1 MDALQK
7 QHIVD
12 LFVWVD
18 DAVASADQTKNKAV
32 KKGGRPPALRS
43 SEVLTILIWDGLNE
57 PHKTLKATYS
67 WIARDYAD
75 CFPRLPRYQNFVA
88 HCHRLLPTLVWLLQT
103 LLRYDAQLRFADS
116 TMLEVS
122 RNHRVKHHK
131 VAKGVAAWGKNWQG
145 WHFGFKLHAS
155 IDQNNNLTGICFTP
169 ADVYDAQRMEELV
182 KGQTNVLV
190 GDSHYGASPMRK
202 RLWKRHGIIVVAP
215 PHYKQRKQV
224 MSSLQFLLLHMR
236 SKIEATFDYLK
247 EHMHLVSSFPRS
259 VEGYFVHYLRVL
271 LGYQIRRCGEV
282 S

>member
-18 DAVASADQTKNKAV
+18 DAVALADQTKRNVAN
-32 KKGGRPPALRS
+32 KGGRPPALHD
-43 SEVLTILIWDGLNE
+43 SELLTILIWDGLSE
-57 PHKTLKATYS
+57 PHKTLKAVHS
-67 WIARDYAD
+67 WIRRDYTD
-75 CFPRLPRYQNFVA
+75 CFPKLPKYQNFVA
-88 HCHRLLPTLVWLLQT
+88 HCHRLLPTMVWLLQT
-103 LLRYDAQLRFADS
+103 LLHYDAELRFADS
-116 TMLEVS
+116 TMSEVS
-122 RNHRVKHHK
+122 KNHRVNRHK
-131 VAKGVAAWGKNWQG
+131 VAAGVAAWGKNWQG

-155 IDQNNNLTGICFTP
+155 IDHGNNLTGICFTP

-182 KGQTNVLV
+182 KGQTKVLV

-202 RLWKRHGIIVVAP
+202 RLWRKYGIIVIAP
-215 PHYKQRKQV
+215 PHYKQRKKL
-224 MSSLQFLLLHMR
+224 MSGLQFLLLHMR

-271 LGYQIRRCGEV
+271 LGYQVGKV

>member
-1 MDALQK
+1 MSALQK

-12 LFVWVD
+12 LFVWID
-18 DAVASADQTKNKAV
+18 DAVASAVQTEEKV
-32 KKGGRPPALRS
+32 MSKGGRPPALNT
-43 SEVLTILIWDGLNE
+43 SEVLTILVWDGLNE

-67 WIARDYAD
+67 WIARDYGD
-75 CFPRLPRYQNFVA
+75 CFHLPSYQKFVDA
-88 HCHRLLPTLVWLLQT
+88 CHRTLPNMVWLLQT
-103 LLRYDAQLRFADS
+103 LLCYSAELRFADS

-122 RNHRVKHHK
+122 KNHRVKRHK
-131 VAKGVAAWGKNWQG
+131 VAAGVAAWGKNWQG
-145 WHFGFKLHAS
+145 WHYGFKLHAS
-155 IDQNNNLTGICFTP
+155 IDANNNLTGICFTP

-182 KGQTNVLV
+182 KGDASVLV

-202 RLWKRHGIIVVAP
+202 RLWKKYGILVVAP

-224 MSSLQFLLLHMR
+224 MSGLQFLLLHMR

-271 LGYQIRRCGEV
+271 LGYQIRRSGEV